1 MSVNI
6 LPLFKDQFEST
17 LVSKAIEFTGET
29 AENANSA
36 INNVAVAF
44 LESLAN
50 KASTEN
56 GSMEILSLI
65 GQHCFDEMAALINTE
80 NRDYDFNRIM
90 NLGLILVK
98 NIFAGK
104 SGALIDWISANS
116 GVTTSSAASIMSMV
130 TPFIMCPVGQQVK
143 SNGMNVSELTSLIS
157 DQRAFCAAL
166 LPAGLSTLINSPDEP
181 LDVVPENSETKDQDL
196 KLGKFFPWLLLILG
210 LSLIWYFMRND
221 FRSNQLGATLP
232 TNTTMDTNTHNTSA
246 EAVAPSS
253 ISDES
258 TLKGSLDDKGNWVA
272 ELGGEYSL
280 VLPNGKSLN
289 VFENSVER
297 NLVDFINTGE
307 KDENI
312 LKQKWF
318 TFDRLYFQKGKSEL
332 TEDSKTQL
340 DNIAE
345 ILRAFPGVRIKM
357 GGYTDSD
364 GDDALNQKLSDAR
377 AAVARKE
384 LLIRGIASDRVE
396 AEGYGEA
403 HPLCPAND
411 NPQCKAINRRIDIRI
426 TGM

>member
-29 AENANSA
+29 AENAKSA

-65 GQHCFDEMAALINTE
+65 GQHCFDEMAALIDTK

-116 GVTTSSAASIMSMV
+116 GVKTSSAASIMSMV

-157 DQRAFCAAL
+157 DQRAFNAAS
-166 LPAGLSTLINSPDEP
+166 LPAGLSSLINSPEES
-181 LDVVPENSETKDQDL
+181 LEAVPGDPETKDQDL

-221 FRSNQLGATLP
+221 FRSNQQGATLQAD
-232 TNTTMDTNTHNTSA
+232 TTMDSSTHDTSE
-246 EAVAPSS
+246 EAVAPS

-258 TLKGSLDDKGNWVA
+258 TLKGNLDDKGNWVA

-280 VLPNGKSLN
+280 VLPNGKALK

-377 AAVARKE
+377 ATVARKE
-384 LLIRGIASDRVE
+384 LLKRGIASARVE

-403 HPLCPAND
+403 DPLCPAND